1 MPPILAAPLQKKV
14 HIILKKKKKEKKKKK
29 KRRERSKGMQQ
40 PKLNMYGQPVP
51 LPPPFYKQLALAGLA
66 GVVGCV
72 SCYPLDFAK
81 TQLQNQRRAAAAGG
95 GAAGEAAYKGMLDVL
110 VKVKRANGM
119 RGWYRGLLANVTM
132 ITPEKGLKIAV
143 NSRARYWLDCD
154 VSFSWVREMLAGGIA
169 GAVQFI
175 CTNPMEIVKIRMQT
189 LGKDAGR
196 VSTMDVVR
204 ELGLRGLY
212 QNSAATLMRD
222 IPFSMGYF
230 SCYSFLKIQWADE
243 KTHKAALPVVFV
255 AGTISGVL
263 WSGLVTPADVV
274 KTRLQV
280 KRLVEAGSAPLPT
293 RILPMALHILRTDGP
308 LAFFRG
314 VGPRVLS
321 VPPLFGISLTVFE
334 LLSDKF

>member
-1 MPPILAAPLQKKV
+1 MLF
-14 HIILKKKKKEKKKKK
+14 
-29 KRRERSKGMQQ
+29 RS
-40 PKLNMYGQPVP
+40 
-51 LPPPFYKQLALAGLA
+51 
-66 GVVGCV
+66 
-72 SCYPLDFAK
+72 
-81 TQLQNQRRAAAAGG
+81 
-95 GAAGEAAYKGMLDVL
+95 
-110 VKVKRANGM
+110 
-119 RGWYRGLLANVTM
+119 
-132 ITPEKGLKIAV
+132 
-143 NSRARYWLDCD
+143 LDCD
-154 VSFSWVREMLAGGIA
+154 VSFSWTREMLAGGIA
-169 GAVQFI
+169 GAIQFV

-230 SCYSFLKIQWADE
+230 SCYSFLKIRWADPE
-243 KTHKAALPVVFV
+243 THKASLPAVFV

-263 WSGLVTPADVV
+263 WSGLVTPMDVV

-280 KRLVEAGSAPLPT
+280 KRVPTEGGAAAAPTPT
-293 RILPMALHILRTDGP
+293 RILPMALHILRNDGP